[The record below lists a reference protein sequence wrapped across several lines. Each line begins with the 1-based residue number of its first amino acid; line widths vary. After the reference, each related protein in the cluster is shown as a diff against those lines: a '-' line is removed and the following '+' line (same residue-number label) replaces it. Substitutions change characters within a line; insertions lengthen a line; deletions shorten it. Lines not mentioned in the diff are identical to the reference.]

1 MDSDKKLSEQESLEL
16 ITSMIQQA
24 RAGYFHDSGTGAI
37 LWGSVVGFA
46 GLMMFFDSY
55 FGWNTGFDWWLLALF
70 ALVPQFYISY
80 RESRSKTIKT
90 DIGRTLDIVWVVF
103 GISIFLVLYYANV
116 APESAGEFLKQD
128 GKILLQQNVATGE
141 TTPYEFGMSPSPGSL
156 LLMLYALPT
165 MITGWSKKFKP
176 MIIGALLTYGF
187 FIVSL
192 YTRTYLDNLLM
203 GLAGLINW
211 LIPGIML
218 RQMYLKALNKKN
230 V

>member
-1 MDSDKKLSEQESLEL
+1 MDSDKKLSEKESLEL

-90 DIGRTLDIVWVVF
+90 DIGRTLDIVWLVF
-103 GISIFLVLYYANV
+103 GISIFAVILYFNI
-116 APESAGEFLKQD
+116 APQSAVRFLAED
-128 GKILLQQNVATGE
+128 GKTLFQKNIETGE
-141 TTPYEFGMSPSPGSL
+141 ITPYRFGMAPSTGSL
-156 LLMLYALPT
+156 LLILYAWPT
-165 MITGWSKKFKP
+165 MVTGVSKKFTP
-176 MIIGALLTYGF
+176 MIAGAILTYAF
-187 FIVSL
+187 FILSL
-192 YTRTYLDNLLM
+192 YTRTYIDNLLM

-218 RQMYLKALNKKN
+218 RQRYLKATNRKH

>member
-1 MDSDKKLSEQESLEL
+1 MDADKKLSEQESLQL

-46 GLMMFFDSY
+46 GLMSFFDAWL
-55 FGWNTGFDWWLLALF
+55 GWDTGFDWWLLALF
-70 ALVPQFYISY
+70 ALLPQFYISW
-80 RESRSKTIKT
+80 RESKAKTIKT

-103 GISIFLVLYYANV
+103 GISIFAVILYLNV
-116 APESAGEFLKQD
+116 APDSASGFLEAD
-128 GKILLQQNVATGE
+128 GKTLLQKDMATGE
-141 TTPYEFGMSPSPGSL
+141 ISPYRFGVAPSSGSL
-156 LLMLYALPT
+156 LLLLYALPT
-165 MITGWSKKFKP
+165 MVTGVSKKFWP
-176 MIIGALLTYGF
+176 LIAGAIITYAF

-192 YTRTYLDNLLM
+192 YTRTYIDNLLM

-218 RQMYLKALNKKN
+218 RSRYLKAINRKN